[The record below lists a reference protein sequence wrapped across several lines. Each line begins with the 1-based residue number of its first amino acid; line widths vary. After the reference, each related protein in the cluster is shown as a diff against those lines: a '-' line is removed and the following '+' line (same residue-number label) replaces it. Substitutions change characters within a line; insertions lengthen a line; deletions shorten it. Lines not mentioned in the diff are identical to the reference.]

1 MSDVKRKF
9 ATILATD
16 CVGFSKHM
24 LEDEDATFESLNA
37 CRQII
42 DLIENTTDV
51 FFTQPVTLS
60 SRNSKV
66 LLKRSIAPSIS
77 KIDLQRNLNIL
88 EGAKV
93 EKCSGGLAFIVMMSF
108 LKKTTS

>member
-42 DLIENTTDV
+42 DSFIEKHNFRCRQLC
-51 FFTQPVTLS
+51 FFYYY
-60 SRNSKV
+60 
-66 LLKRSIAPSIS
+66 
-77 KIDLQRNLNIL
+77 
-88 EGAKV
+88 
-93 EKCSGGLAFIVMMSF
+93 
-108 LKKTTS
+108 